1 MKRRMP
7 RAVKIVLW
15 VLLSLALLLVAGVVV
30 VVLVYESR
38 TVDVPA
44 VQRAPATAGSYA
56 IVGTGQLTFWNSAG
70 KEISAPAKGAPF
82 YGQDAQFPGTTP
94 SYKDNGDGTIS
105 DLVTGL
111 MWTQSP
117 DVNGDGKINAS
128 DKLTLSQAIARAG
141 TLRTGGYSDWRLP
154 TIKEQYSLIDFNG
167 VDPLLTD
174 TDTSSL
180 TPFIDTKF
188 FTFGY
193 GDISAGDRIIDAQM
207 ATSTLYVG
215 KTFIFLQTM
224 FGTNFVDGRIKGYPP
239 AIGMGSLAE
248 KTFYAYYV
256 RGNPAYGVNSFAD
269 NGDGTVTDKATRLM
283 WSKADSGAGMDWEH
297 ALAWA
302 QQKNAEHYL
311 GHNDWRVPNIKELQS
326 IVDYSRSPATTD
338 SPAID
343 PVFQTT
349 KMTNEAGQ
357 DDYGFFWSSTT
368 HLGQGGGAPGSTNAS
383 AAPALS
389 ASEAPAPNASGTQT
403 PSGEQA
409 AYISFGRGM
418 GKMFGLWMDVH
429 GAGCQRS
436 DPKTGSASDYPD
448 GFGPQGDARRIDN
461 YVRLVRSTK

>member
-15 VLLSLALLLVAGVVV
+15 VLLGLALLLVAVASA

-117 DVNGDGKINAS
+117 DVDGDGTIDVS

-141 TLRTGGYSDWRLP
+141 TLRAGGYSDWRLP

-167 VDPLLTD
+167 VDPKLTD
-174 TDTSSL
+174 TDTASM
-180 TPFIDTKF
+180 TPFIDTKH

-193 GDISAGDRIIDAQM
+193 GDTSAGERIIDAQM

-256 RGNPAYGVNSFAD
+256 RGNPAYGVNSFID
-269 NGDGTVTDKATRLM
+269 NGDQTITDKATKLM
-283 WSKADSGAGMDWEH
+283 WSEADSGTGMDWEH

-302 QQKNAEHYL
+302 QQKNAEDYL
-311 GHNDWRVPNIKELQS
+311 GHDDWRVPNIKELQS

-343 PVFQTT
+343 PVFQPT
-349 KMTNEAGQ
+349 KITNEAGQ
-357 DDYGFFWSSTT
+357 SDYPCFWSSTT
-368 HLGQGGGAPGSTNAS
+368 HLAQGGGGPTTTSETPAP
-383 AAPALS
+383 S
-389 ASEAPAPNASGTQT
+389 ASGAPPSDASGTQT

-418 GKMFGLWMDVH
+418 GKMFGRWMDVH

-461 YVRLVRSTK
+461 FVRLVRDAE

>member
-1 MKRRMP
+1 MKRGMP

-15 VLLSLALLLVAGVVV
+15 VLLGLALLLVAGVVA

-105 DLVTGL
+105 DQVTGL

-117 DVNGDGKINAS
+117 DVDGDGTIALS

-141 TLRTGGYSDWRLP
+141 TLRVGGYSDWRLP

-167 VDPLLTD
+167 VDPKLTD
-174 TDTSSL
+174 TDTASM
-180 TPFIDTKF
+180 TPFIDTKY

-193 GDISAGDRIIDAQM
+193 GDTSAGERIIDAQM

-215 KTFIFLQTM
+215 KAFIFLQTM

-248 KTFYAYYV
+248 KTFYAYYA

-269 NGDGTVTDKATRLM
+269 NGDGTVTDRATKLM
-283 WSKADSGAGMDWEH
+283 WSQADSGSGMDWEH
-297 ALAWA
+297 ALARA

-311 GHNDWRVPNIKELQS
+311 GHDDWRVPSIKELQS
-326 IVDYSRSPATTD
+326 IVDYSRSPSTTD

-349 KMTNEAGQ
+349 KITNEAGQ
-357 DDYGFFWSSTT
+357 DDYPYFWSSTT
-368 HLGQGGGAPGSTNAS
+368 HLAQGGGGPTNAS
-383 AAPALS
+383 GAPAPS
-389 ASEAPAPNASGTQT
+389 ASGTPAPNASGTQT

-418 GKMFGLWMDVH
+418 GKMFGRWMDVH

-461 YVRLVRSTK
+461 FVRLVRNAE

>member
-1 MKRRMP
+1 MP

-15 VLLSLALLLVAGVVV
+15 VLLSLALLLVAVVIAV
-30 VVLVYESR
+30 GLVYDSR
-38 TVDVPA
+38 TVKVPA
-44 VQRAPATAGSYA
+44 VERAPATAGSYA

-70 KEISAPAKGAPF
+70 REISAPARGAPF
-82 YGQDAQFPGTTP
+82 YGQDARFPGTTP

-105 DLVTGL
+105 DQVTGL

-117 DVNGDGKINAS
+117 DVNGDGTIDVS
-128 DKLTLSQAIARAG
+128 DKLTLSQAIARAA
-141 TLRTGGYSDWRLP
+141 TLRTGGHSDWRLP

-167 VDPLLTD
+167 VDPKLTD
-174 TDTSSL
+174 TDTASM
-180 TPFIDTKF
+180 TPFIDTKY

-193 GDISAGDRIIDAQM
+193 GDVGAGERIIDAQM

-248 KTFYAYYV
+248 KTFYASYV
-256 RGNPAYGVNSFAD
+256 RGNPAYGVNSFTVND
-269 NGDGTVTDKATRLM
+269 DGTVTDTATGLM
-283 WSKADSGAGMDWEH
+283 WSQADSGSGMDWEQ

-302 QQKNAEHYL
+302 QQKNAEDYL
-311 GHNDWRVPNIKELQS
+311 GHNDWRVPSVKELQS

-349 KMTNEAGQ
+349 RITNEAGQ
-357 DDYGFFWSSTT
+357 DDYPYFWSSTT
-368 HLGQGGGAPGSTNAS
+368 HLAQGGGAPTNAVGTP
-383 AAPALS
+383 APS
-389 ASEAPAPNASGTQT
+389 ASGASAPDASATQT

-461 YVRLVRSTK
+461 FVRLVRDAE

>member
-1 MKRRMP
+1 MP

-15 VLLSLALLLVAGVVV
+15 VLLSLALLVVV
-30 VVLVYESR
+30 GFVAVVLVYESR

-44 VQRAPATAGSYA
+44 AQRAPATAGSCA

-70 KEISAPAKGAPF
+70 KEISASAKGAPF
-82 YGQDAQFPGTTP
+82 YGQDAQFPGTAP

-111 MWTQSP
+111 MWTKTP
-117 DVNGDGKINAS
+117 DVNGDGKINAA
-128 DKLTLSQAIARAG
+128 DKLTLSQALERAG
-141 TLRTGGYSDWRLP
+141 TLRAGGHSDWRLP
-154 TIKEQYSLIDFNG
+154 TIKEQYSLIDFSG
-167 VDPLLTD
+167 VDPLLAD
-174 TDTSSL
+174 TDTSRL
-180 TPFIDTKF
+180 TPFIDTKY

-207 ATSTLYVG
+207 AASTLYVG

-239 AIGMGSLAE
+239 AIGMGSFAE

-256 RGNPAYGVNSFAD
+256 RGNPAYGVNSFTD
-269 NGDGTVTDKATRLM
+269 NGDSTVTDKATKLM
-283 WSKADSGAGMDWEH
+283 WSQADSGSGMDWGH

-311 GHNDWRVPNIKELQS
+311 GYDDWRVPNIKELQS

-343 PVFQTT
+343 AVFKTT
-349 KMTNEAGQ
+349 RITNEAGQ
-357 DDYGFFWSSTT
+357 SDYGYFWSSTT
-368 HLGQGGGAPGSTNAS
+368 HLGQGGGGPTNAS
-383 AAPALS
+383 GTPALS
-389 ASEAPAPNASGTQT
+389 ASGTPAPDASGTQT
-403 PSGEQA
+403 PNGEQA

-429 GAGCQRS
+429 GAGRQRS
-436 DPKTGSASDYPD
+436 DPKAGGASDYPTD
-448 GFGPQGDARRIDN
+448 SGRKETRGG
-461 YVRLVRSTK
+461 STTS